1 MLLRLL
7 RFHKR
12 FEQPNRLHFLNN
24 QLLRNVFLVEV
35 AGNEFYIVQ
44 IYNPSCGKPILEV
57 RDIKDNN
64 KVRILSPLLGIIID
78 LPWASRSIV

>member
-1 MLLRLL
+1 M
-7 RFHKR
+7 
-12 FEQPNRLHFLNN
+12 
-24 QLLRNVFLVEV
+24 EV

-64 KVRILSPLLGIIID
+64 KVSTLSSLIGLQCESFLMESQMTRNLFSD
-78 LPWASRSIV
+78 C